1 MKKNEPVSK
10 VMTIDLVTIHDHEP
24 VSKLRKLFEDDDIH
38 HVPVVSG
45 DKLVGIISTKDLMRI
60 SFGEF
65 GNQDGKELDAILDH
79 TYDVP
84 GVMHKDPVSLP
95 VTGTIREA
103 ARTMVAN
110 RFHSLP
116 IVDGDKLVG
125 IVTSSDLMRFLA
137 EL

>member
-1 MKKNEPVSK
+1 MKKNEPVTK
-10 VMTIDLVTIHDHEP
+10 IMTKDLVTIHDHEP
-24 VSKLRKLFEDDDIH
+24 VSRLRSILDGGEIH

-45 DKLVGIISTKDLMRI
+45 ENLVGIISTVDLMRI

-84 GVMHKDPVSLP
+84 SVMNKAPVSMP
-95 VTGTIREA
+95 VTGSIREA
-103 ARTMVAN
+103 ARILGSN
-110 RFHSLP
+110 SFHALP
-116 IVDGDKLVG
+116 IVDGEKLVG
-125 IVTSSDLMRFLA
+125 LVTSSDLIRFLA

>member
-1 MKKNEPVSK
+1 MKKNEPVTR
-10 VMTIDLVTIHDHEP
+10 VMSTELVTIHDHEP
-24 VSKLRKLFEDDDIH
+24 VSKLREIFESGDLH

-45 DKLVGIISTKDLMRI
+45 EKLVGIISSNDLMRI

-79 TYDVP
+79 TFDIP
-84 GVMHKDPVSLP
+84 GVMNRNPVSLP
-95 VTGTIREA
+95 VTGSIREA
-103 ARTMVAN
+103 ARLLVTH
-110 RFHSLP
+110 RFHALP

-125 IVTSSDLMRFLA
+125 IVTSTDLLQFLS